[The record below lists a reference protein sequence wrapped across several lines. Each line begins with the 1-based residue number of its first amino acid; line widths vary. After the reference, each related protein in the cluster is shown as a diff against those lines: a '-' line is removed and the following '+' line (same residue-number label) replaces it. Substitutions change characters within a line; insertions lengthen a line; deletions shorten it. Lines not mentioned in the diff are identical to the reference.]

1 MSEFKLMHKNP
12 EGAQYKYSN
21 TGNMKINQW
30 GNWSIGLQVS
40 RLKEAI
46 VAAEREG
53 KSFVNLS
60 AFEDK
65 PPVNEVSKHSEDK
78 GNGFVKQP
86 DFKVEDLDDEIIPF

>member
-1 MSEFKLMHKNP
+1 MSEFKLMYKNP
-12 EGAQYKYSN
+12 KGAQYKYSN

-78 GNGFVKQP
+78 GNGYQAQP
-86 DFKVEDLDDEIIPF
+86 EYSADELDDSIPFS